1 MFKKRVWLL
10 GICIL
15 YILGIF
21 GLIGYLII
29 TPTKATTT
37 IVKTSVITSTPTTT
51 PTTNSSPNTSVIPST
66 TSPSTLTTATTLSTT
81 TQSASSSP
89 AIESTIDSVV
99 QVWIIDPSAG
109 TKNFEALGVPV
120 GDGTAIL
127 TIIDYEDYAPANGD
141 IEVTTQNNETFL
153 ASIQAIDARTGAT
166 LLKLDSGNLPPVTTR
181 DPSTLKTNEPLI
193 VWAQINSNPV
203 PEATEVIGGP
213 DTSPNSVPLYFGV
226 HLPDGVYGGAI
237 TQGAV
242 VTDQNGKVLGLEG
255 VYDYRLIIL
264 LGPIGR
270 IPPIISI
277 DSAAELLSPFAN
289 LQPWANGPYL
299 FTSNVIG
306 NYIGSYDENGS
317 AYPVLANAITQVL
330 NELGAPLST
339 SDLPH
344 TFLSYTWSNAIPQS
358 SDGHLLTTIFPR
370 PVNLCNSAGTVL
382 AQAKWIGIQW
392 DRSNGKLSRVV
403 YGSTAYMIDGS
414 FEIIGDTS
422 VLDSVFQT
430 H

>member
-166 LLKLDSGNLPPVTTR
+166 LLKLDSGSLPPVAIR
-181 DPSTLKTNEPLI
+181 DPATLKANEPLI

-203 PEATEVIGGP
+203 PEATNVIEGP
-213 DTSPNSVPLYFGV
+213 DTSNSVPLYFGV
-226 HLPDGVYGGAI
+226 YLPDGVY
-237 TQGAV
+237 
-242 VTDQNGKVLGLEG
+242 NGV
-255 VYDYRLIIL
+255 
-264 LGPIGR
+264 
-270 IPPIISI
+270 
-277 DSAAELLSPFAN
+277 
-289 LQPWANGPYL
+289 
-299 FTSNVIG
+299 
-306 NYIGSYDENGS
+306 
-317 AYPVLANAITQVL
+317 
-330 NELGAPLST
+330 
-339 SDLPH
+339 
-344 TFLSYTWSNAIPQS
+344 
-358 SDGHLLTTIFPR
+358 
-370 PVNLCNSAGTVL
+370 
-382 AQAKWIGIQW
+382 
-392 DRSNGKLSRVV
+392 
-403 YGSTAYMIDGS
+403 
-414 FEIIGDTS
+414 
-422 VLDSVFQT
+422 
-430 H
+430 

>member
-1 MFKKRVWLL
+1 
-10 GICIL
+10 
-15 YILGIF
+15 
-21 GLIGYLII
+21 
-29 TPTKATTT
+29 
-37 IVKTSVITSTPTTT
+37 
-51 PTTNSSPNTSVIPST
+51 
-66 TSPSTLTTATTLSTT
+66 
-81 TQSASSSP
+81 
-89 AIESTIDSVV
+89 
-99 QVWIIDPSAG
+99 
-109 TKNFEALGVPV
+109 VPV
-120 GDGTAIL
+120 GDGTTIL
-127 TIIDYEDYAPANGD
+127 TIIDYEDYTPADGD
-141 IEVTTQNNETFL
+141 IEVITQNNETFL

-166 LLKLDSGNLPPVTTR
+166 LLKLDSGSLQPVPIR

-193 VWAQINSNPV
+193 VWAQINSDPV
-203 PEATEVIGGP
+203 PEPTNVIGGP
-213 DTSPNSVPLYFGV
+213 DTFPNSVPLYFGV
-226 HLPDGVYGGAI
+226 YLPNGVYGGAI

-242 VTDQNGKVLGLEG
+242 VTDQNGKVLGLED
-255 VYDYRLIIL
+255 VYDYRLVII

-277 DSAAELLSPFAN
+277 ESAAELLSPFAN

-306 NYIGSYDENGS
+306 NYIGNYDENGS
-317 AYPVLANAITQVL
+317 DYPVLANSITLVL

-382 AQAKWIGIQW
+382 AQAKWVGIQW

-414 FEIIGDTS
+414 FEIIDDTN